1 VISIDC
7 LGGSAINAKKSIVSL
22 RGLAA
27 CVLVLSFAAS
37 CAGSSSTKPAATS
50 TELAVAASGKLAK
63 GAEGSC
69 RVLHGDDGKDYSF
82 ASSSIDARFKD
93 GDHVCVTGSAAMGFC
108 MQGTQVELQTM
119 ESCR

>member
-1 VISIDC
+1 VIRRR
-7 LGGSAINAKKSIVSL
+7 VVE
-22 RGLAA
+22 RRRLA
-27 CVLVLSFAAS
+27 VYFLVFPLTVS
-37 CAGSSSTKPAATS
+37 CAGSGSTKPAAATS
-50 TELAVAASGKLAK
+50 TEVAVAASGKLAK

-82 ASSSIDARFKD
+82 VSSSIDANFKD
-93 GDHVCVTGSAAMGFC
+93 GDHVCVTGSPTMGFC